1 MRSGWVGLRGR
12 AQSLAQNLGR
22 RLYPYRGWVMGLAA
36 FWLVF
41 ARAFSDTGLQPW
53 GLVGVAVGIALRAWA
68 GLHIGEHTN
77 GHVAEAPTLCV
88 TGPYAHMRH
97 PLYVSNCTIAAGLLV
112 FAQALPWDW
121 SFVLWLGIVLFYA
134 TLGAYEESVLIQRF
148 GEDHTRYRNHVGLLR
163 ARSPMARLDDPA
175 TSVSGLWLRQARN
188 VGYALGLVLLV
199 AILARAAET

>member
-1 MRSGWVGLRGR
+1 MRSGWVGLQGL
-12 AQSLAQNLGR
+12 AQSLAQKFGQ
-22 RLYPYRGWVMGLAA
+22 RLYPYRGWVVGLAA
-36 FWLVF
+36 LWLVF

-53 GLVGVAVGIALRAWA
+53 GLVGVALGIALRAWA

-97 PLYVSNCTIAAGLLV
+97 PLYVSNCAIAAGLLV
-112 FAQALPWDW
+112 FAQALPWAW
-121 SFVLWLGIVLFYA
+121 SLVWWFGIVLFYA
-134 TLGAYEESVLIQRF
+134 TLGVYEESVLIQRF
-148 GEDHTRYRNHVGLLR
+148 GDDHARYRNQVGLLR
-163 ARSPMARLDDPA
+163 ARFPFGPRAKPA